1 MNNGPI
7 IILLAEDDPDDCYLI
22 GEALSES
29 NVPHKL
35 FTVKNGEELMDYLYN
50 RNEYKDTDKWPRPGL
65 ILLDLNMPLKNG
77 IAALEDIKN
86 DPGLKR
92 IPIVVLTTSQSEEDV
107 IQTYEMGISSFIT
120 KPMTFTALVDAMR
133 SLGEYWDK
141 LVKLP
146 PE

>member
-7 IILLAEDDPDDCYLI
+7 NILLAEDDLDDCYLI

-35 FTVKNGEELMDYLYN
+35 FIVNNGEELMDYLYN
-50 RNEYKDTDKWPRPGL
+50 RNKYKDTDKWPRPGL
-65 ILLDLNMPLKNG
+65 ILLDLNMPLRNG
-77 IAALEDIKN
+77 IDALEEIKN

-107 IQTYEMGISSFIT
+107 IQTYEMGISSYIS